1 MFLLTNLKD
10 LLNPPYKK
18 KRETELRNFFSH
30 WISNGYSMI
39 YVNVGGIRDR
49 LRQNLALQLCRN
61 QNKEISILTET
72 YINLDQIHHITKIWL
87 GAIFFSPKHSNTKEL
102 VILLYQG
109 LEGVPEVDT
118 DPKRTFVIFK
128 VPLSNKS

>member
-10 LLNPPYKK
+10 LLNLPYKK
-18 KRETELRNFFSH
+18 KCETELRNFFSH